1 MKLKE
6 GKKDDDD
13 DDGLAG
19 LMMKM
24 FKFSFVL
31 PRKKR
36 EKVLGNLFYLSSSQL
51 LEAGQVIAIK
61 VYNDIEGQRQ
71 DEEKTEIPANGRY

>member
-6 GKKDDDD
+6 GKKDDDDD

-51 LEAGQVIAIK
+51 LEAG
-61 VYNDIEGQRQ
+61 
-71 DEEKTEIPANGRY
+71 